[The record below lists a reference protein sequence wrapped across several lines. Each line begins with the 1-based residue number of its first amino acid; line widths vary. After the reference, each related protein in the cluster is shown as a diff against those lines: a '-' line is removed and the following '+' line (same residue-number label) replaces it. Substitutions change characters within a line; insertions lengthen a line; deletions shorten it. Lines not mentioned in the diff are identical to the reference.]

1 LVADNGR
8 RALLTTEGLAAGYVA
23 GQPIVHDLSVS
34 VEAGEVVT
42 IVGPNGAGKS
52 TLLKALVGL
61 GLVFAGTTYL
71 DGADVTNLSLEDR
84 VRRGIGYVPQEADVF
99 GALSVAENLEMGGYL
114 LGRAEIPHRVRELV
128 QLFPQLQQLLRHR
141 ADQLSGGERK
151 LLAVARGMM
160 PRPRV
165 LILDEPTAN
174 LSPQRA
180 GDVLKEY
187 VRRLADEGV
196 AVLLV
201 EQRVRAALAISDRGY
216 LLVSGRHA
224 VSGTPEELLGNEE
237 FVELYLGGAR

>member
-1 LVADNGR
+1 MVGDNGR
-8 RALLTTEGLAAGYVA
+8 RALLTTEGLAAGYVP
-23 GQPIVHDLSVS
+23 GQPVVNDLSIA

-52 TLLKALVGL
+52 TLLKAIVGL
-61 GLVFAGTTYL
+61 GLVFAGTTFF
-71 DGADVTNLSLEDR
+71 DGVDVTNLSLEDR

-114 LGRAEIPHRVRELV
+114 LGRAEIPRRVRELV
-128 QLFPQLQQLLRHR
+128 QLFPQLQQLLHHR

-224 VSGTPEELLGNEE
+224 TSGTPEELLGNEE
-237 FVELYLGGAR
+237 FVKLYLGGAR

>member
-1 LVADNGR
+1 VADNGR
-8 RALLTTEGLAAGYVA
+8 RALLTTEGLVAGYVP
-23 GQPIVHDLSVS
+23 GQPVVQDLTVS

-61 GLVFAGTTYL
+61 GLVFAGCTYL
-71 DGADVTNLSLEDR
+71 DGADVTSLSLEDR

-114 LGRAEIPHRVRELV
+114 LGRSEIPRRVRELI

-151 LLAVARGMM
+151 LLAVARGLM

-180 GDVLKEY
+180 TDVLKEY

-224 VSGTPEELLGNEE
+224 ASGTPEELLGNEE